1 MKRPGLGGD
10 MSITVNIGT
19 RTDSHTPSLQLA
31 FSRLFV
37 PASDSETSGGA
48 GSCAAAHTIGKPASV
63 RQPSL
68 GELST
73 RERCAP
79 FARRGRLRADFRGRL
94 VVEA

>member
-1 MKRPGLGGD
+1 MKRPGLDGD

-68 GELST
+68 GDCLPASGAPPS
-73 RERCAP
+73 RE
-79 FARRGRLRADFRGRL
+79 GGGYGLTLEVGW
-94 VVEA
+94 